1 MKKIED
7 IIASLKRA
15 RNTRYDLTVLTD
27 LAEFYR
33 NIDNCNLLE
42 YVPIKIISC
51 FEEYFRQMYK
61 EIIDT
66 PMYRKNLKNVKFLKE
81 LRMDF
86 DVINAFQNNLVTLG
100 DYLSYYFSCSSVDQV
115 FNQLEQILE
124 VKIKDELINK
134 LVDIEKQ
141 NSVSIKEARKKVLLY
156 IDSVEG
162 IFKARHILCHEGTF
176 GYKIDNPM
184 AMQMID
190 DAILFIR
197 ILDELISNILY
208 PCCENY
214 TQAAMNSDAIAA
226 FNKADEELEKI
237 VKNIKIKDEQDDFAH
252 DFSYLDAW
260 EKFRICKAES
270 DAKICEGGSMY
281 PCVYYMSLEYTTR
294 QFILQ
299 LKREFRLF
307 DE

>member
-27 LAEFYR
+27 LEEFYR

-141 NSVSIKEARKKVLLY
+141 NSVSIKEARKKGLLY

-162 IFKARHILCHEGTF
+162 IFKARHILCHEGTL

-190 DAILFIR
+190 DAVLFIR

>member
-190 DAILFIR
+190 DAVLFIR

-208 PCCENY
+208 PRCENY

>member
-100 DYLSYYFSCSSVDQV
+100 DYLSCYFSCSSVDQV

-190 DAILFIR
+190 DAVLFIR

-237 VKNIKIKDEQDDFAH
+237 VKNIKIKDEQDDFDH